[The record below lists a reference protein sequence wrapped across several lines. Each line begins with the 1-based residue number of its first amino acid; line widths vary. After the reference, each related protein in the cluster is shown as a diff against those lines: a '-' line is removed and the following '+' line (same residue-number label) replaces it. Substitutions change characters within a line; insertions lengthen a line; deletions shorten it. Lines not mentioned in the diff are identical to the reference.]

1 MTSALELRRA
11 RVRQMIAEGRVM
23 TDSKR
28 AKIKAEAKR
37 RQQLEDMGDRILAQS
52 NRVSSVPMGTVVE
65 VVDKEQPPEAN
76 VQLKKSAKVDALAMA
91 ADAILREIQ
100 SV

>member
-23 TDSKR
+23 TDSMR
-28 AKIKAEAKR
+28 TKIKVEAKR
-37 RQQLEDMGDRILAQS
+37 RQKLEDMGERILAQS

-65 VVDKEQPPEAN
+65 MVDKEQAPEAN
-76 VQLKKSAKVDALAMA
+76 VQLKKSAKVDVLSMA

-100 SV
+100 SA

>member
-11 RVRQMIAEGRVM
+11 RVKQLIAEGRVM
-23 TDSKR
+23 TDAMR
-28 AKIKAEAKR
+28 NKIKAEAKR
-37 RQQLEDMGDRILAQS
+37 RQQLEDTAERILAQS

-65 VVDKEQPPEAN
+65 VVNKEQPPEAN
-76 VQLKKSAKVDALAMA
+76 IQLKKSIKVDKLAVA

>member
-65 VVDKEQPPEAN
+65 MVDKEQPPEAN
-76 VQLKKSAKVDALAMA
+76 VQLKKSTKVDALAMA

>member
-65 VVDKEQPPEAN
+65 MVDKEQPPEAN
-76 VQLKKSAKVDALAMA
+76 VQLKKYAKVDALAMA

>member
-11 RVRQMIAEGRVM
+11 RVKQLIAEGRVM
-23 TDSKR
+23 TDAMR
-28 AKIKAEAKR
+28 NKIKAEAKR
-37 RQQLEDMGDRILAQS
+37 RQQLEDTAERILAQS

-65 VVDKEQPPEAN
+65 VVNKEQPPEAN
-76 VQLKKSAKVDALAMA
+76 IQLKKSTKVDKLAVA

-100 SV
+100 SA